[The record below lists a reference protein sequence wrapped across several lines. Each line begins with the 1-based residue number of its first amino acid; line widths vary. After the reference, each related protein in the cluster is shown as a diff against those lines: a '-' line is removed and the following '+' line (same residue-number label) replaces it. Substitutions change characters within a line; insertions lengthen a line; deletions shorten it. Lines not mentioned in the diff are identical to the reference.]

1 MLKYIF
7 LIIAPISFGAVID
20 GEIIATLVEGD
31 AKMYI
36 NQSASDFSKG
46 SVIKSGSNLKTGDK
60 SKAELFVSNGIRL
73 VMLPNSSLNVKTL
86 KQEEGSIIK
95 PNPENKS
102 VKESS
107 ASITDFEV
115 EGGKVIGDVKKLA
128 PMSVFTMKTPVGV
141 VKIKGTVFSVEY
153 KINKDGTALFNVGC
167 LVGRV
172 VVQMADERI
181 PPVSVPAG
189 QQMSVSAPLPPPS
202 KPNGEKPEQNEGP
215 KKNSGENKEEKPA
228 PPPPPMKIE
237 VRALPPVEMKEM
249 SVRMDMPPPPTMP
262 PPPPPPQDKASSLDR
277 IIQNVE
283 YEVRK
288 EQVDPTPSGG

>member
-1 MLKYIF
+1 MA
-7 LIIAPISFGAVID
+7 IAPLSFGAIID

-31 AKMYI
+31 AKLYAGQL
-36 NQSASDFSKG
+36 QSSIANG
-46 SVIKSGSNLKTGDK
+46 SVIKAGNNLKTGDK

-73 VMLPNSSLNVKTL
+73 VVLPNSSLSVKML
-86 KQEEGSIIK
+86 KQEEGSFIK

-107 ASITDFEV
+107 ASITEFEV
-115 EGGKVIGDVKKLA
+115 ESGKVIGDVKKLA
-128 PMSVFTMKTPVGV
+128 SMSVFTMKTPVGV

-153 KINKDGTALFNVGC
+153 KLNKDGTALFNVGC

-189 QQMSVSAPLPPPS
+189 QQMSVSAPPPPPPQ
-202 KPNGEKPEQNEGP
+202 KNGEKPSQQEVQP
-215 KKNSGENKEEKPA
+215 KDKPENKDGQPA
-228 PPPPPMKIE
+228 PPPPMKIE
-237 VRALPPVEMKEM
+237 VKALPPVEMKEM
-249 SVRMDMPPPPTMP
+249 SVRMDTP
-262 PPPPPPQDKASSLDR
+262 PPPPPPPPPPAQKPQAEASALDR

-288 EQVDPTPSGG
+288 EQVDPSPSGG

>member
-1 MLKYIF
+1 MA
-7 LIIAPISFGAVID
+7 IAPLSFGAVID
-20 GEIIATLVEGD
+20 GEIIATLVDGD
-31 AKMYI
+31 AKLYAGQL
-36 NQSASDFSKG
+36 QSSIANG
-46 SVIKSGSNLKTGDK
+46 SVIKAGNNLKTGDK

-73 VMLPNSSLNVKTL
+73 VVLPNSSLSVKIL
-86 KQEEGSIIK
+86 KQEEGSFIK

-107 ASITDFEV
+107 ASITEFEV
-115 EGGKVIGDVKKLA
+115 ESGKVIGDVKKLA
-128 PMSVFTMKTPVGV
+128 SMSVFTMKTPVGV

-153 KINKDGTALFNVGC
+153 KLNKDGTASFNVGC

-189 QQMSVSAPLPPPS
+189 QQMSVSAPPPPPPQ
-202 KPNGEKPEQNEGP
+202 KDGEKPSQQEVQP
-215 KKNSGENKEEKPA
+215 KDKPENKDGQPA
-228 PPPPPMKIE
+228 PPPPMKIE
-237 VRALPPVEMKEM
+237 VKALPPVEMKEM
-249 SVRMDMPPPPTMP
+249 SARMDTPPPPTP
-262 PPPPPPQDKASSLDR
+262 PPPHPAQKPQAEASALDR

-288 EQVDPTPSGG
+288 EQVDPSPSGG